1 LLLGFSFTRSRKRSQ
16 MLQGL
21 LAMLLFAVSVVVSGC
36 GTLQVN
42 GTPAGTYTFN
52 VTAIGH
58 TTAATQSAPMTLT
71 VTQ

>member
-1 LLLGFSFTRSRKRSQ
+1 
-16 MLQGL
+16 
-21 LAMLLFAVSVVVSGC
+21 MLLFAVSMAVSGC
-36 GTLQVN
+36 GGLQVN
-42 GTPAGTYTFN
+42 GTPPGSYTFN